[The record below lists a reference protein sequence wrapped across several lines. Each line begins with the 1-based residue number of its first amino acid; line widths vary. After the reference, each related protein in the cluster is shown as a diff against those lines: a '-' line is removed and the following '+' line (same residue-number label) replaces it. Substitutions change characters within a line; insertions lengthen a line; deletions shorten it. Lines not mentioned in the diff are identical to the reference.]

1 MIKEKQLLKELI
13 QINSE
18 SGNEKEIGEYLY
30 NLLKNEFNTEKQYIA
45 DNFNLF
51 AKIGEPKIILA
62 THIDTVYEKIELKE
76 KEGYIYG
83 IGACDNKSQITA
95 MIIAAKRAREQGI
108 TDFGLMFTVQEET
121 DFAGVKKIVDLIPPS
136 TELIVCGEPT
146 DLKIINGQKGLM
158 TLKLISK
165 GKSAHGS
172 KPEKGV
178 NSIELLIEDLV
189 KIKRIINNLDF
200 ETEHWKNSINI
211 GKIKGGT
218 AGNVVPDY
226 SEAVIEIRNIID
238 SKIILQ
244 KIKQEIKSE
253 IEAINLYEP
262 IINRNA
268 EKLAK
273 ELNLELKSVPYFTE
287 MYFYNDFA
295 PTIVL
300 GAGSEDDAHSN
311 SERVKVS
318 DVEKLTQIYLTLIKT
333 HTK

>member
-1 MIKEKQLLKELI
+1 MMKEKQLLRELI
-13 QINSE
+13 QIPSE

-30 NLLKNEFNTEKQYIA
+30 DLLKTEFNTEKQYLT

-62 THIDTVYEKIELKE
+62 THIDTVYGKIELKE
-76 KEGYIYG
+76 EGGYVYG
-83 IGACDNKSQITA
+83 TGACDNKSQITA
-95 MIIAAKRAREQGI
+95 MIIAARMAIEKGI
-108 TDFGLMFTVQEET
+108 KDFGIMFTVQEET
-121 DFAGVKKIVDLIPPS
+121 DFAGVKKIVGLIPAS

-146 DLKIINGQKGLM
+146 DLKIINRQKGLM

-172 KPEKGV
+172 KPETGV
-178 NSIELLIEDLV
+178 NSIELLIEDLI
-189 KIKRIINNLDF
+189 KIKSIIKNLDF
-200 ETEHWKNSINI
+200 ETDHWKNSVNL
-211 GKIKGGT
+211 GKINGGT
-218 AGNVVPDY
+218 AGNVVPDHA
-226 SEAVIEIRNIID
+226 EAVIEIRNIID

-253 IEAINLYEP
+253 IETINLYEP
-262 IINRNA
+262 IINMEA
-268 EKLAK
+268 KKVAK

-287 MYFYNDFA
+287 MYFYHDFA

-318 DVEKLTQIYLTLIKT
+318 DVEKLAQIYFALIKT